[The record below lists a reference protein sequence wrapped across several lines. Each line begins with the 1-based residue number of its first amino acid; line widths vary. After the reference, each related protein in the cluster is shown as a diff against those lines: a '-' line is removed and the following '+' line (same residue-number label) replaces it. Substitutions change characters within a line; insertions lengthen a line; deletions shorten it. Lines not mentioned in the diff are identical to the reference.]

1 MHERTAPSLA
11 EHDAPVP
18 LFGWLTE
25 YVSWHEEEHVDD
37 HAPTQLTGFLQQVAS
52 LGLVAPDLLLSYTL
66 DPVHNASA
74 NAPPPLV
81 VSPHVGTKAGAEVV
95 VNEADVTALGT
106 VPPLS

>member
-1 MHERTAPSLA
+1 M
-11 EHDAPVP
+11 P

-25 YVSWHEEEHVDD
+25 YVSWHEDEQVDD

-81 VSPHVGTKAGAEVV
+81 IFPHVGMKA
-95 VNEADVTALGT
+95 ALQQVFRS
-106 VPPLS
+106 VPLASQEEPAHGDALLDGS